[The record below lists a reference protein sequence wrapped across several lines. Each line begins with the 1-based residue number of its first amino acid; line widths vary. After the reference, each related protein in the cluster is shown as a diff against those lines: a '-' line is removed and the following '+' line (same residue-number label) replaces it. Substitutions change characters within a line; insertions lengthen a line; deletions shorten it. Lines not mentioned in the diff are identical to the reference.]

1 MDILLSSI
9 SQGLIWSIMA
19 IGVYLTFRILDIA
32 DMTAEGA
39 FPLGAAFAAS
49 LIANHANPWLATLV
63 GMLGGMAAGLV
74 SGLLYTRL
82 RIPALLT
89 GILTL
94 TGLYSINLRIMGK
107 ANIALLNQTTV
118 FSAFAQ
124 FSSTMQVIIVG
135 ALLVAVIMVLLVLFF
150 NTEMGLAARAV
161 GDNPDMSAANGV
173 HVANMQIVIYMISN
187 GLIALAGALMAQSN
201 EYADISMGVGTIVI
215 ALAAIIIGEVLVRNL
230 TLGKRIL
237 TIIIGAI
244 IYRLIIA
251 LVLWAGVDPNDLRLF
266 YAALLTVL
274 LAVPL
279 MRQLTKQYNRR
290 RANRIHIKSLNA
302 QAAKEDKAK

>member
-201 EYADISMGVGTIVI
+201 GYADISMGVGTIVI

-237 TIIIGAI
+237 TIIAGAV

-251 LVLWAGVDPNDLRLF
+251 FVLWRGVDPNDLRLF

-279 MRQLTKQYNRR
+279 MRQLVKQGRR
-290 RANRIHIKSLNA
+290 RRLNKAHIAKLNV
-302 QAAKEDKAK
+302 QAKEDKAK

>member
-1 MDILLSSI
+1 MDILLSSL

-63 GMLGGMAAGLV
+63 GMFGGMLAGLI

-82 RIPALLT
+82 KIPALLT

-107 ANIALLNQTTV
+107 ANITLLGQQTV
-118 FSAFAQ
+118 FSAFDQ
-124 FSSTMQVIIVG
+124 FSSNTQVIIVG
-135 ALLVAVIMVLLVLFF
+135 SLIVVMIMVLLVLFF

-201 EYADISMGVGTIVI
+201 GYADISMGVGTIVI
-215 ALAAIIIGEVLVRNL
+215 ALAAIIIGEVLVHNL
-230 TLGKRIL
+230 SFGKRLI
-237 TIIIGAI
+237 TIIVGAVV
-244 IYRLIIA
+244 YRLIIA
-251 LVLWAGVDPNDLRLF
+251 FVLWLGVDPNDLRLF
-266 YAALLTVL
+266 YAVLLTVL
-274 LAVPL
+274 LALPL
-279 MRQLTKQYNRR
+279 AQKLVRQGQRR
-290 RANRIHIKSLNA
+290 RLNKQHIAELVRNS
-302 QAAKEDKAK
+302 QEDKK